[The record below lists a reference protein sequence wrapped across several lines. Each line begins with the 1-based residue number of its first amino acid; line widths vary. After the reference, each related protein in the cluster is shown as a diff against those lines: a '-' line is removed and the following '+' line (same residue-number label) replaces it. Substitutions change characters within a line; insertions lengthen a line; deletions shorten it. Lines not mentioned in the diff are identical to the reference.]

1 LGVVHRNS
9 QKQCHFK
16 VTITFRCGEP
26 VGLLLFLVQVIVIS
40 CTGAMQPGPVTA
52 TAITMGARNRYAGS
66 LMAVGHGVIEFPL
79 MVVIILGLGKYFKL
93 AKVQVAIGLAG
104 GVFLILM
111 GAQAFLS
118 LRAKADAEPRALE
131 AKPILAGIVLSV
143 GNPYFLIWWATVGLA
158 LATQATKW
166 GIWAFGLFAL
176 AHWSVDLVWLQI
188 LSWASFKG
196 SVLLGPN
203 GQRIVVVVCS
213 AAMFL
218 FGLFFIYNAANILFK
233 QF

>member
-1 LGVVHRNS
+1 
-9 QKQCHFK
+9 
-16 VTITFRCGEP
+16 
-26 VGLLLFLVQVIVIS
+26 
-40 CTGAMQPGPVTA
+40 MQPGPVTA

-166 GIWAFGLFAL
+166 GIWAFAVFAL

-196 SVLLGPN
+196 SVLLGPS

>member
-1 LGVVHRNS
+1 M
-9 QKQCHFK
+9 
-16 VTITFRCGEP
+16 
-26 VGLLLFLVQVIVIS
+26 GLLLFLVQVIVIS

-166 GIWAFGLFAL
+166 GIWAFAVFAL

-196 SVLLGPN
+196 SVLLGPS